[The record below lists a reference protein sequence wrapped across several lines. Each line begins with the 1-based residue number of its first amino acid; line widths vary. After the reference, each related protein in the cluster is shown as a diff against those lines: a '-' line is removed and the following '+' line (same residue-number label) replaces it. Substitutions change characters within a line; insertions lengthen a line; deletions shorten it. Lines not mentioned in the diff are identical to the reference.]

1 MHTCTFI
8 HLYYRYIYIYMYI
21 YIRKYVYVYT
31 HINLCIN
38 FKAITEYIGVARGF
52 GASLGDRLEPR

>member
-1 MHTCTFI
+1 
-8 HLYYRYIYIYMYI
+8 MYI